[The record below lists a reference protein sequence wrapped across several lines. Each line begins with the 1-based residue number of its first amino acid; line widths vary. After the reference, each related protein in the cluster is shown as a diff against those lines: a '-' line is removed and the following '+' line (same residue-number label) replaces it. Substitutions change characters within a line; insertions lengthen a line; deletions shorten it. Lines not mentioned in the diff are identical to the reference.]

1 MGRGQLRA
9 YAAGQPRTPGLP
21 PAVRPGGCRL
31 CGAAVGR
38 RVFAQIGSA
47 TNVINMTPPLS
58 WLRQLSA
65 SFYVSPIDTHHP
77 PTPPPAAA
85 PPRPPTITAGG
96 GVGGR
101 WGAADFRAN
110 RLCDQ
115 CHQHD
120 ATSVLVAPAICK
132 LLRFSDRHA
141 PPFHT
146 AHHCRPDTLT
156 PCNSPGWCGRH
167 DRLSSGAA
175 ALARRGHGAGLAAKR
190 AQLEGPGPGVPC
202 SYKCWPREL
211 PRAFSNEA
219 PELSLAITTLI

>member
-1 MGRGQLRA
+1 MCYLAKQKKGDCTRGPRPTSSLRRGPA
-9 YAAGQPRTPGLP
+9 QNPWPAPRCPARRMPFVRGGGGAAG
-21 PAVRPGGCRL
+21 
-31 CGAAVGR
+31 
-38 RVFAQIGSA
+38 
-47 TNVINMTPPLS
+47 
-58 WLRQLSA
+58 
-65 SFYVSPIDTHHP
+65 
-77 PTPPPAAA
+77 
-85 PPRPPTITAGG
+85 
-96 GVGGR
+96 
-101 WGAADFRAN
+101 FRAN
-110 RLCDQ
+110 RLCNQ

-120 ATSVLVAPAICK
+120 TTSVLVAPAICK
-132 LLRFSDRHA
+132 LLRLSDRHA